1 MDEGALDK
9 FDECVF
15 PELKERKTRAQ
26 RHAEKAA
33 TAAQRKAKAAER
45 KLIKQLKAARKR
57 GIAPEDFVEPGYE
70 PTIDP
75 DLLD

>member
-1 MDEGALDK
+1 M
-9 FDECVF
+9 
-15 PELKERKTRAQ
+15 RKTRAQ

-45 KLIKQLKAARKR
+45 KLIKQMKAARKR
-57 GIAPEDFVEPGYE
+57 GIAAEDFVEPGYE

-75 DLLD
+75 DLL

>member
-1 MDEGALDK
+1 MKTAILVTRN
-9 FDECVF
+9 F
-15 PELKERKTRAQ
+15 ELG
-26 RHAEKAA
+26 